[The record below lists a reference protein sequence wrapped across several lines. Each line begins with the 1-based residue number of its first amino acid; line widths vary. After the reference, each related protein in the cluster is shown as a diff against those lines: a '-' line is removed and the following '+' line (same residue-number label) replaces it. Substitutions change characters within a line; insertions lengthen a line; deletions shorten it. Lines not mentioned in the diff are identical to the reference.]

1 MQYALLRTDTFE
13 KQLSEIIRYIAIS
26 SNDANIALS
35 YLNKIEM
42 SVSQLEI
49 FPYKGVMPRY
59 NILQRKGYRVLSVEK
74 HLVFYKVNEKE
85 KVVVLYAVVD
95 GRREYRRLV

>member
-49 FPYKGVMPRY
+49 FPYKV
-59 NILQRKGYRVLSVEK
+59 
-74 HLVFYKVNEKE
+74 
-85 KVVVLYAVVD
+85 
-95 GRREYRRLV
+95 